1 MRHVPGM
8 GGSLRRRSCRAFCGI
23 AAVALLLGVL
33 GTATAIAQ
41 LGQFGSGPSP
51 ATRNQPVGFMADT
64 VEYQQNNELVIAR
77 GHVEAWQNGHV
88 LQADQVTFNR
98 RTGIA
103 TATGHIT
110 LFEPN
115 GQVLFADAA
124 ELSQGMRD
132 AVLTGL
138 RARLAQ
144 NGKLAANG
152 GRRTNGV
159 LNSLSKVVYSTC
171 NLCKKHPE
179 RPPLWQI
186 RAANATEDLQHQRLE
201 YYGAEMQ
208 MFGIPVAYF
217 PYFWTPLTPKRTS
230 GLLIPSIGTSTHIG
244 AFFAQPYYWVIDDQS
259 DVTFTPLLTT
269 KTSPQLDA
277 EYRRRFNFGYLT
289 LNGSL
294 GYFENSPQATIYAN
308 GQFDLNPT
316 WRAGF
321 SINRASSEDYV
332 NDFHLGHELGNYS
345 TILTSNIYGE
355 GFGEGAYSRLDTTF
369 YQSLTT
375 TTVAQNQLPVVL
387 PRYQYSYFGEP
398 DSLGGRLSLDTGMF
412 NVLRDDGTDTRR
424 ADLIGEW
431 DRPFTGDLGD
441 LWTVKLHVAAAAYD
455 ANQMNEQPNFSTMS
469 EVNDAR
475 ALPQA
480 ALDFRWPFERDS
492 GAWGTQLVE
501 PIAEVIVGP
510 NEGGSQLDKYPN
522 EDSLDLSFSD
532 ANLFGFNR
540 FGGIDRLQ
548 GGSRLNVAMHG
559 AWYLAGTALDGLIG
573 QSYNSTTSPWLPSYS
588 GLQDN
593 VSDIVGRLSFTPTNW
608 LDTTYRFQLDH
619 RNLAMRVSDATASV
633 GPAHYHLTAGY
644 IYSTFDPYYFY
655 LQPGPP
661 PPGSLYFT
669 PRNEIT
675 LGGNAS
681 WGPFRVDTG
690 ARRDLT
696 DNQMISVNADAAY
709 EDECFI
715 VALKFYRRYT
725 SLNGDSGSTTFLIQL
740 TFKTLGQF
748 GFSAL

>member
-1 MRHVPGM
+1 MKRQPRRA
-8 GGSLRRRSCRAFCGI
+8 GGSLALL
-23 AAVALLLGVL
+23 ALLLLVALATG
-33 GTATAIAQ
+33 TAIAQ
-41 LGQFGSGPSP
+41 LNQFGAGSSP

-64 VEYQQNNELVIAR
+64 VEYQQNNQLVIAR
-77 GHVEAWQNGHV
+77 GHVEAWQNGTV
-88 LQADQVTFNR
+88 LRADRVTFNR

-110 LFEPN
+110 LFEPG

-124 ELSQGMRD
+124 ELTQNMRD

-159 LNSLSKVVYSTC
+159 LNSLSRVVYSTC

-186 RAANATEDLQHQRLE
+186 HAATATEDLQHQRME

-208 MFGIPVAYF
+208 MYGIPVAYF
-217 PYFWTPLTPKRTS
+217 PYFWTPLPTSKRTS
-230 GLLIPSIGTSTHIG
+230 GLLMPSLGTSTHIG

-259 DVTFTPLLTT
+259 DATFTPMLTT
-269 KTSPQLDA
+269 QAGPQLDA

-294 GYFENSPQATIYAN
+294 GYFENSPQATIYSN
-308 GQFDLNPT
+308 GIFDIDPT

-321 SINRASSEDYV
+321 SINRATSEDYV
-332 NDFHLGHELGNYS
+332 NDFHLSHDLGNYA
-345 TILTSNIYGE
+345 TVLTSNIYLE
-355 GFGEGAYSRLDTTF
+355 GFGEGAYSRLDTKF

-375 TTVAQNQLPVVL
+375 LTVAQNELPVVL
-387 PRYQYSYFGEP
+387 PRYQYSYVGQP
-398 DSLGGRLSLDTGMF
+398 DSLGGVLSIDTGMF
-412 NVLRDDGTDTRR
+412 NVIRDDGTDTRR

-441 LWTVKLHVAAAAYD
+441 LWTVKLHVDSAAYD
-455 ANQMNEQPNFSTMS
+455 ASQMNEQPNFADVSQVS
-469 EVNDAR
+469 DAR

-492 GAWGTQLVE
+492 GAWGTQLIE
-501 PIAEVIVGP
+501 PMAEIIVGP
-510 NEGGSQLDKYPN
+510 NEGGSQLNKYPN

-548 GGSRLNVAMHG
+548 GGSRVNVALHG

-573 QSYNSTTSPWLPSYS
+573 QSYNSTRSPWLPSYS

-593 VSDIVGRLSFTPTNW
+593 VSDVVGRLSFTPTGW

-619 RNLAMRVSDATASV
+619 RNLAVRVSDATASI
-633 GPAHYHLTAGY
+633 GPSNYHLTAGY
-644 IYSTFDPYYFY
+644 IYSTYDPYYYY
-655 LQPGPP
+655 LQAGTPP
-661 PPGSLYFT
+661 AGSLYYT

-681 WGPFRVDTG
+681 WGPYRVDAG
-690 ARRDLT
+690 ARRDLV
-696 DNQMISVNADAAY
+696 DNQMVSVNADATY
-709 EDECFI
+709 ENECFI
-715 VALKFYRRYT
+715 VALRYYRRYT
-725 SLNGDSGSTTFLIQL
+725 ALNGDSGSTTLLIQL
-740 TFKTLGQF
+740 TFKTIGQF

>member
-1 MRHVPGM
+1 
-8 GGSLRRRSCRAFCGI
+8 
-23 AAVALLLGVL
+23 VALLVGVL
-33 GTATAIAQ
+33 TASGAIAQ
-41 LGQFGSGPSP
+41 LGQFGEGPSP
-51 ATRNQPVGFMADT
+51 VNRNQPVGFMADS
-64 VEYQQNNELVIAR
+64 VEYQQHNELVIAR
-77 GHVEAWQNGHV
+77 GHVEAWQGGHV
-88 LQADQVTFNR
+88 LKADQVTFNR

-103 TATGHIT
+103 TATGHVT

-159 LNSLSKVVYSTC
+159 LNALSKVVYSTC

-186 RAANATEDLQHQRLE
+186 RAANATEDLQHQSLE
-201 YYGAEMQ
+201 YTNAEMQ
-208 MFGIPVAYF
+208 MFGIPVAWF
-217 PYFWTPLTPKRTS
+217 PYFWTPLPTSKRTS

-259 DVTFTPLLTT
+259 DATFIPMVTT

-289 LNGSL
+289 LNGSV
-294 GYFENSPQATIYAN
+294 GYFENAPQATLYAN
-308 GQFDLNPT
+308 GQFDIDPT

-321 SINRASSEDYV
+321 SINRTTSADYV
-332 NDFHLGHELGNYS
+332 NDFHLGHDLGNYS
-345 TILTSNIYGE
+345 TLLASNVDLE
-355 GFGEGAYSRLDTTF
+355 GFGEGAYSRLDTLF
-369 YQSLTT
+369 YQGLS
-375 TTVAQNQLPVVL
+375 TTVVNDELPLVL
-387 PRYQYSYFGEP
+387 PRYQYSYFGAP

-412 NVLRDDGTDTRR
+412 NVLRTDGTDTRR

-441 LWTVKLHVAAAAYD
+441 LWTVKLHLDSVAYD
-455 ANQMNEQPNFSTMS
+455 ASQMNEQPNFSTMS
-469 EVNDAR
+469 QVNDAR

-492 GAWGTQLVE
+492 GAWGTQLIE
-501 PIAEVIVGP
+501 PMAEVIVGP

-548 GGSRLNVAMHG
+548 GGSRVNVALHS
-559 AWYLAGTALDGLIG
+559 AWYLAGTALDGLVG
-573 QSYNSTTSPWLPSYS
+573 QSYNSTASPWLPSYS

-593 VSDIVGRLSFTPTNW
+593 VSDIVGHLSFTPTSW

-633 GPAHYHLTAGY
+633 GPSNYHLTAGY
-644 IYSTFDPYYFY
+644 IYSTYDPYYYY
-655 LQPGPP
+655 LQPGTP
-661 PPGSLYFT
+661 PPGSLYYT

-681 WGPFRVDTG
+681 WGPYRVDAG

-696 DNQMISVNADAAY
+696 DNQMISVNADAIY
-709 EDECFI
+709 ENECFI
-715 VALKFYRRYT
+715 MDFKFYRRYT
-725 SLNGDSGSTTFLIQL
+725 SLNGDNGATTLLIQF